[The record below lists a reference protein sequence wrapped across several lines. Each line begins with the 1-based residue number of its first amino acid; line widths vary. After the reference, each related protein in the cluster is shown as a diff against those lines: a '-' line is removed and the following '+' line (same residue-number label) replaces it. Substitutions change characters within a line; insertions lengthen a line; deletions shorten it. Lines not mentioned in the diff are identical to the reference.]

1 MAVPLDDFCGS
12 KFWDFDQS
20 WNTTDPDLSVCFQDT
35 ILVWVP
41 CGFLWLFAPLETY
54 LLLKSSSR
62 LIPWTALNIAK
73 LLITLSLFLISLAE
87 FSYAG
92 HAALSEG
99 VALPSVYFYTPFL
112 KLATFLLATTMLLA
126 GKKRGIRSS
135 GTLFLF
141 WFLMLLCGLVA
152 YRSHLKHA
160 LAADPA
166 DDDESYHP
174 PNERV
179 GQAFF
184 FGTYMAYYPL
194 VLVQFLLNCFADTK
208 PVYRQHAPSSE
219 EKECPES
226 GASFLSR
233 LLFSWFDSLAYQG
246 FRKPLEPTDLWTLN
260 FKDRTDQV
268 VPTFDRHWQTE
279 VSRVASTKERT
290 DVAASFHNHVN
301 HEGEVK
307 FSEPSNKSA
316 KAKPSQLSIVRALA
330 KTFGPMFVAGSVLKL
345 GTDTLQFV
353 SPQILRAMIGFVGS
367 GEPLWKGIFY
377 AVLMFATATLQSL
390 LLSAYFQR
398 MYIVGMRIRTCLISA
413 IYRKSLVLSNAAKKE
428 STTGEI
434 VNLMSN
440 DAQKFMELMV
450 FLNMLWSAPF
460 QIALALYFLWDLLG
474 VAVLSGVG
482 VMVLMVPING
492 FLAAYSKK
500 LQTRQ
505 MKHKDERIK
514 LMNEILGGM
523 KVLKLYAW
531 ERSFEK
537 QVQDIREKEVANL
550 RTMAYLSSVLSFLW
564 NCAPFLV
571 SLMSFMTYVL
581 MSNENVLG
589 PQKAFVS
596 LTLFNILRFPLSM
609 LPMLI
614 SMLVQASVSVK
625 RMNKY
630 LGNEELEEYVT
641 HEKDDVNPVTVEYG
655 SFAWTRDEDPV
666 LRDVNIKIPK
676 GKLVALVGQVG
687 AGKSSLLSALLGDM
701 ERIQGTVNIHG
712 SVAYIAQ
719 QVWIQNATVRDNIL
733 FQKPMERERY
743 NRVLEQCALQSDL
756 SVLPGGDMTEIGE
769 KGINLSGGQ
778 KQRVSLA
785 RAVYSDTDIYFLDDP
800 LSAVDSHVGRHI
812 FEKVIGPNGALKNK
826 TRVLVTHGISYL
838 PQVDHILVLKDG
850 RVEEQGSYK
859 ELLSQ
864 KGAFAEVLLQF
875 LREES
880 QEDELLD
887 TDPNIV
893 EELILQVGNPEINR
907 QLSLRK
913 SSEELSVAERKE
925 FLRSLSRQLSE
936 SASVES
942 TPVRA
947 GSMDLSNRKGSNAS
961 SLQSNRT
968 LSRSRSRSQ
977 ATLKGE
983 KGAVEA
989 EPTKLVQAEVAETG
1003 QVKWRVYFAYF
1014 GAIGVAWLVP
1024 IVLMNVA
1031 SSAFSLGSNL
1041 WLTAWSNDPPLPD
1054 GTQDLGKRD
1063 LRLGVYGGLGLGQ
1076 GLTILFGS
1084 LALSLGSLKGAMFL
1098 HNGLLA
1104 NILRSPMAFFDTTPL
1119 GRVVNRFSKDVDTMD
1134 IAIPMTVRAWL
1145 MCVLQVVSTLL
1156 IISISTPIFMAVAVP
1171 IGVLYYFIQLFYI
1184 ATSRQLKRLESVTRS
1199 PIYTHFSETLSGVST
1214 IRAYGAQERFV
1225 LESNHRVDYN
1235 QMCYYPSTI
1244 SNRWLAVRLEFCG
1257 NLIVLFAALF
1267 SVFGSQ
1273 ALDGG
1278 TVGLSLSYAL
1288 SITATMNWMVRMS
1301 CEFETNIVAVERI
1314 MEYTR
1319 SPTEAAWEVPESKPA
1334 LDWPMGGQVQFAD
1347 YSTRYREGMDLVIK
1361 DITVS
1366 INAGEKVGVV
1376 GRTGAGKS
1384 SLMLS
1389 LFRIVEPAKGTIF
1402 IDGVDV
1408 TKIGLHD
1415 LRSKLTIIPQDPI
1428 LFSGTLRTNLDPFGE
1443 KSDTELWSALELSHL
1458 KAFVSGLDK
1467 GLEYQVAEGGEN
1479 LSVGQRQLVC
1489 LARAL
1494 LRKSKV
1500 LVLDEATA
1508 AVDMETDSL
1517 IQQTIRKE
1525 FTGCTVLTIAHRLNT
1540 IMDYDRILV
1549 LEQGRVAEFDTPSN
1563 LLANESSIF
1572 YSMSKDADLA

>member
-1 MAVPLDDFCGS
+1 M
-12 KFWDFDQS
+12 
-20 WNTTDPDLSVCFQDT
+20 
-35 ILVWVP
+35 WVP
-41 CGFLWLFAPLETY
+41 CGFLWLFAPVETY

-112 KLATFLLATTMLLA
+112 KLATFLLAATLLLA

-141 WFLMLLCGLVA
+141 WLLLLLCGLVA

-160 LAADPA
+160 LAADPGEE
-166 DDDESYHP
+166 DESYHP

-219 EKECPES
+219 EVMMTLWKSVKTLRIRTSATTRSLLRPGYGQWWTRQILRWHLAPSGFISPDMEC
-226 GASFLSR
+226 GVDASFARVL
-233 LLFSWFDSLAYQG
+233 
-246 FRKPLEPTDLWTLN
+246 P
-260 FKDRTDQV
+260 RTDM
-268 VPTFDRHWQTE
+268 
-279 VSRVASTKERT
+279 
-290 DVAASFHNHVN
+290 AASFHNHVN

-316 KAKPSQLSIVRALA
+316 GAKPSQLSIVRALA

-641 HEKDDVNPVTVEYG
+641 HEKDDVNPVTVEHG
-655 SFAWTRDEDPV
+655 SFAWTRDEEPV

-719 QVWIQNATVRDNIL
+719 QAWIQNATVRDNIL

-812 FEKVIGPNGALKNK
+812 FENVIGPNGALKNK

-864 KGAFAEVLLQF
+864 KGAFAEVLLHF

-880 QEDELLD
+880 QEDDLLD

-893 EELILQVGNPEINR
+893 EELILQVGNPEIN
-907 QLSLRK
+907 
-913 SSEELSVAERKE
+913 
-925 FLRSLSRQLSE
+925 SLSRQLSE

-947 GSMDLSNRKGSNAS
+947 GSMDLSNRKSSNAS
-961 SLQSNRT
+961 SMQSNRT

-977 ATLKGE
+977 VTLKGE
-983 KGAVEA
+983 KGAAET
-989 EPTKLVQAEVAETG
+989 EPTKLVQAEFAETG

-1014 GAIGVAWLVP
+1014 GAIGAAWLVP

-1076 GLTILFGS
+1076 GGTISKASFLLIKPVGIWRCLHYPCS
-1084 LALSLGSLKGAMFL
+1084 VTSNAHITCVVVSMGLALNLTAWGG
-1098 HNGLLA
+1098 
-1104 NILRSPMAFFDTTPL
+1104 
-1119 GRVVNRFSKDVDTMD
+1119 
-1134 IAIPMTVRAWL
+1134 TVRRPPPPQQSTR
-1145 MCVLQVVSTLL
+1145 CEEVLFLRPKVC
-1156 IISISTPIFMAVAVP
+1156 ISPA
-1171 IGVLYYFIQLFYI
+1171 LYGFYGSRLFYI

-1415 LRSKLTIIPQDPI
+1415 LRSKLTIIPQASDPI

-1458 KAFVSGLDK
+1458 KTFVSGLDK

-1572 YSMSKDADLA
+1572 YSMAKDADLA